1 MDSPTIRWLREP
13 GPWAVLDLL
22 DGVSCGHCMTGRVK
36 SYCSVVVRFSSLL
49 YSALRVS
56 LDRGDTTLR
65 MQCIL
70 DFHRSREHSLAVRRN
85 TDLLPQRQIGR
96 PLPLNTDIPDHC
108 SFQQYAKS
116 KFRGLLV

>member
-1 MDSPTIRWLREP
+1 
-13 GPWAVLDLL
+13 
-22 DGVSCGHCMTGRVK
+22 MTGRVK

-56 LDRGDTTLR
+56 LDRGGTTLR

-96 PLPLNTDIPDHC
+96 PLPLDTDIPDHRSLPLRQP
-108 SFQQYAKS
+108 SFTLDVPSGNMQNQNSEDYLCDIEES
-116 KFRGLLV
+116 RRC